1 MVVAMVAWRAL
12 MKVETMAER
21 MARSLVAWM
30 VVMWVGKLVDGKA
43 AMMVVKLGVKMVVVK
58 VYWSVET
65 RVA

>member
-1 MVVAMVAWRAL
+1 MVAVMVARKAL

-30 VVMWVGKLVDGKA
+30 VVMWVGKLVGGKA

>member
-30 VVMWVGKLVDGKA
+30 VVMWVGKLVGGKA